1 MSYRL
6 GTDVRIK
13 DRGETLE
20 LECPNCKSKVKF
32 GLFTNMENRFEALYP
47 FLNSKTVYFLVCP
60 KCASVYTVDE
70 AKGDEF
76 RKGEKL
82 SIGNF
87 DLKPLK
93 VFNNEN
99 D

>member
-1 MSYRL
+1 MNYRL
-6 GTDVRIK
+6 GTDIRIK
-13 DRGETLE
+13 DRGETLT
-20 LECPNCKSKVKF
+20 LACPKCNKKVNF
-32 GLFTNMENRFEALYP
+32 ELFTNMENKFEAAFP

-60 KCASVYTVDE
+60 SCASVYTVDE

-87 DLKPLK
+87 DLKELK
-93 VFNNEN
+93 SFNEN
-99 D
+99 N